1 MSEESKLPEPVT
13 RGDMYLNVIL
23 NGNKDGDELPAP
35 LTRIEMYLKA
45 LLDKL
50 ESGSLEL
57 PEGGKE
63 GQILALGADGS
74 LAWID
79 APSIGGDY
87 LPLAGGEM
95 DADAII
101 SSKGSLTIQSGT
113 QDSRNRLVLGS
124 RQAPLDMYGR
134 ENTMYND

>member
-50 ESGSLEL
+50 ESGSGAARRWQ
-57 PEGGKE
+57 GG
-63 GQILALGADGS
+63 
-74 LAWID
+74 
-79 APSIGGDY
+79 P
-87 LPLAGGEM
+87 
-95 DADAII
+95 
-101 SSKGSLTIQSGT
+101 
-113 QDSRNRLVLGS
+113 DSRAR
-124 RQAPLDMYGR
+124 R
-134 ENTMYND
+134 